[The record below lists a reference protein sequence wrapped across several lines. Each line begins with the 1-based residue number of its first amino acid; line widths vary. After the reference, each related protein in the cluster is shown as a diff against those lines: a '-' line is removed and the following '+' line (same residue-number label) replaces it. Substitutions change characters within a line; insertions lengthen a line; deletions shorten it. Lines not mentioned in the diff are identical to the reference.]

1 MKKIYIVAA
10 ALISFILFAFGYQ
23 EKTLVGR
30 WETKTSDGSIFGAV
44 FKADHTYSGYINK
57 KVFVTGKYKF
67 KDNLLSMDDDGGC
80 KTTGVYK
87 ITFFAD
93 SLRISVVTDS
103 CTARREG
110 TDKLVFGSVKSK

>member
-1 MKKIYIVAA
+1 MKKICIAAA
-10 ALISFILFAFGYQ
+10 ALLSFVIFAFSYP
-23 EKTLVGR
+23 ENTIVGR
-30 WETKTSDGSIFGAV
+30 WETKTPNGTILGAV
-44 FKADHTYSGYINK
+44 FKTDYTYTGYANK
-57 KVFVTGKYKF
+57 KVFVTGKYQF

-93 SLRISVVTDS
+93 SLRLSVVTDS

-110 TDKLVFGSVKSK
+110 TDKVVFGSVKSK